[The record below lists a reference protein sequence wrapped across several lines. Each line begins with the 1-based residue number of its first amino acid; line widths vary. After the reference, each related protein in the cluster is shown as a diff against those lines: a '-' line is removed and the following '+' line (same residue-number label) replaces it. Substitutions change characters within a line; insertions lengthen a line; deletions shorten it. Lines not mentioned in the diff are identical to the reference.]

1 MTQYQIEAK
10 IYLFSPKN
18 FFSLMIL
25 LPNFFHDLS
34 IPRCISYNTN
44 QTTKIAWQIW
54 CTVLL
59 VSQSIVSPS
68 PVTPVERLG
77 IWKDIWWKKRQ
88 HDVPMSIKWK
98 KSEYSYQSGILM
110 HCPTLTSVCAI
121 LLIGITTIG
130 MMYVCILPMVLVLYH
145 VTYQALEL
153 SFQRF

>member
-10 IYLFSPKN
+10 IYLFSPKI

-59 VSQSIVSPS
+59 VSQSIVPRSPFAW
-68 PVTPVERLG
+68 LAF
-77 IWKDIWWKKRQ
+77 
-88 HDVPMSIKWK
+88 
-98 KSEYSYQSGILM
+98 KSYPIFSAPPEVIYVYVQCHFL
-110 HCPTLTSVCAI
+110 A
-121 LLIGITTIG
+121 LIGAIG
-130 MMYVCILPMVLVLYH
+130 IFISVHSLLHLSTLKHISSSHRMTVFYVHWII
-145 VTYQALEL
+145 ADN
-153 SFQRF
+153 

>member
-10 IYLFSPKN
+10 IYLFSPKI

-59 VSQSIVSPS
+59 VSQSIVPHPEYCTMWLCIGTIWRWIIWTSEQKETEIS
-68 PVTPVERLG
+68 VFRQSTRNTTNWQTPLPCIYSG
-77 IWKDIWWKKRQ
+77 SAQQQQ
-88 HDVPMSIKWK
+88 HFRFDSDYTDYLSI
-98 KSEYSYQSGILM
+98 YY
-110 HCPTLTSVCAI
+110 
-121 LLIGITTIG
+121 
-130 MMYVCILPMVLVLYH
+130 LY
-145 VTYQALEL
+145 
-153 SFQRF
+153 F